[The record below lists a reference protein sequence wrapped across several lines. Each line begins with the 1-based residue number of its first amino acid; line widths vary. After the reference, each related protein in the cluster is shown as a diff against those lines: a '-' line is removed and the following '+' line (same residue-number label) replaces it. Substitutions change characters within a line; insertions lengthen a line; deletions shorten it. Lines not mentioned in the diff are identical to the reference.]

1 MRPSKIS
8 CITDE
13 RVISEAVSQ
22 SPMSSAKKN
31 SEKTIMRRLSI
42 NFGQNTVIPTAGN
55 PLTT

>member
-22 SPMSSAKKN
+22 SPMSSAKKIVKRQLCVGYLQILARTR
-31 SEKTIMRRLSI
+31 SSLLLEIL
-42 NFGQNTVIPTAGN
+42 
-55 PLTT
+55 